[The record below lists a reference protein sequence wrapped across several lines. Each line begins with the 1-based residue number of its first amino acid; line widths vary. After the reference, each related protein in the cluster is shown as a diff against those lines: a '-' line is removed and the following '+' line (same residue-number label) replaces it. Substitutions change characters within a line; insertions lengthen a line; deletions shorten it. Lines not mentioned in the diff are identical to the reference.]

1 MTYMAEARA
10 LPEPVF
16 VACVV
21 RAVPASGPPSVPA
34 PGLPSVSSDAYDV
47 CERMVFAAFDGKV
60 VDYVTDVTI
69 SPEVDDSDISW
80 SLVRS
85 VVRHPV
91 REVQMTLGIDPRYV
105 VVTDSPNALST
116 VLECAILE
124 DGALED
130 DPEVDA
136 RQLADRLVA
145 AILDHFVQRGAL
157 PDPS

>member
-1 MTYMAEARA
+1 
-10 LPEPVF
+10 
-16 VACVV
+16 
-21 RAVPASGPPSVPA
+21 
-34 PGLPSVSSDAYDV
+34 
-47 CERMVFAAFDGKV
+47 MVFAAFDGKV